1 MLIKDKSEMN
11 IVYSINNYN
20 YINIFGSQFVKNNKS
35 ICKMIID
42 NNEYE
47 ITEQY
52 NVNNYNNNKLQIKL
66 KGINN
71 VTNMSHMF
79 YECQSLLSLP
89 DISKW
94 NINNAVN
101 IHCMFKGCKSLLSL
115 PDISKWNT
123 NNVINMNSMF
133 DGCKSLSSV
142 FDFGKIYKTKSLSD
156 FPKNSKIFIKTI
168 TGKTIFIYY
177 LYDDTIQNIKNKIKI
192 KEGIPSELQLLFLN
206 KKELEDNRTLK
217 YYNIPNKSI
226 LHLVLKKK

>member
-11 IVYSINNYN
+11 IVYSINNNN

-94 NINNAVN
+94 NINNVTDMS
-101 IHCMFKGCKSLLSL
+101 HMFYECQ
-115 PDISKWNT
+115 T
-123 NNVINMNSMF
+123 
-133 DGCKSLSSV
+133 LSS
-142 FDFGKIYKTKSLSD
+142 
-156 FPKNSKIFIKTI
+156 
-168 TGKTIFIYY
+168 
-177 LYDDTIQNIKNKIKI
+177 
-192 KEGIPSELQLLFLN
+192 
-206 KKELEDNRTLK
+206 
-217 YYNIPNKSI
+217 
-226 LHLVLKKK
+226 